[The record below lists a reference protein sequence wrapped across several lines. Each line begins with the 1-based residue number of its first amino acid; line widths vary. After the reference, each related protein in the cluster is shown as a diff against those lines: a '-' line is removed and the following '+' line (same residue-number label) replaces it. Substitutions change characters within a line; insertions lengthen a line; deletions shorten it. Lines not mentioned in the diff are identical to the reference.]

1 MHVILKPRT
10 NCHRLALSKAIQAQ
24 NHNTVIDLLSNG
36 QEPDCMGLI
45 DRTRRL
51 EPVLVTAASAGFFY
65 SAFLLLNAWADP
77 NIAGND
83 RRTSLHFAVLTHSP
97 MTVQVLLAGRADV
110 HVRDLHGETALHF
123 AAISE
128 NVAFV
133 KQLIMAG
140 ADPLTPNE
148 EGDVPLL
155 WGREVD
161 TKGALL
167 EGCWHDMS
175 YTMLFLLNLRTL
187 SAYTTCRPLEKL
199 CKCMRKLL
207 CEYVLHDE
215 ADFPGGAESNAP
227 TERLLH
233 LYLFRNPLPA
243 DRPRVW
249 HQLQLFQLYVE
260 PLQPT
265 LQKFPRLFWIL
276 PVPFDV
282 SQSKEQWKVKLFAAS
297 TFLNLL
303 QKGEVVKLEGALI
316 TWFWPEILQDMS
328 LLDILSTRN
337 TSSSAR
343 SRARQLST
351 AVLFFSVLATPLPQ
365 TTPKKLSSMGT
376 NICHRW
382 VLLQRFLLSNNH
394 RKPKREQ
401 PRGNPV
407 LLLSAALRQ
416 ELARPANF
424 EDRQGG
430 AEDVSQG
437 GTEDVTRRILE
448 NRGVARSRKMLK
460 LVQWSHGLGM
470 ELPLRGDSVD
480 AMVPYRH
487 EHFAP
492 CVDITTLAWLHP
504 HDRDRHVRFESEGH
518 VYYIRGKQTNGS
530 VTGLIHALARPFDA
544 DEVISNMMAGDRWP
558 RAGYLRPF
566 LGETVLKRVRQVDAD
581 LVLALLDS
589 PRNDTWISNRL
600 QSLRTNFPEIVQSL
614 VFGPHEIKRMWEANR
629 IDAALRGTHM
639 HFWFEAHVNGYVV
652 PKTSPE
658 FSMLET
664 FLQDMQG
671 WRAFRTEWVIFGE
684 EENIAGSIDLTA
696 QNPNGQLALIDW
708 KRTSSLA
715 SKFSSP
721 WTMLP
726 PLDHVPDCAGWHY
739 RLQLNIYRYIV
750 EKYYGFE
757 VAMMLVVCTHP
768 DQQLRPFI
776 DHVPRLDKE
785 IEVVM
790 SLRRDKAHAVDVSGG
805 SDFEEQLEKEM
816 DWLNEQAK
824 AEEAASRRD
833 GRGGPEGPEE
843 AQQPEGLA
851 SQALED
857 DGANPLPEVDD
868 ANLRQCKKRR
878 LLPGAAQSMPKFQK
892 EFDSLR
898 AAANTSLQQASIK
911 KPEQSHSLLQQSS
924 YMIKQVR
931 ARKPQWP
938 EQLVRLVACACV
950 LPHMRLCDAYL
961 REHIYLIWLMEGG
974 RYLRVHNGQCF
985 LYHDCGAFQVFRG
998 SPPEQTVAR
1007 IKEFILQVE
1016 GFFRSIQGAV
1026 DRTQESIVQMVEGME
1041 ADANGDIKVLLDKWI
1056 SAALF
1061 MKQLPRGRR
1070 APQFDEVDDAE
1081 PEAAATG
1088 DAGGWTQSI
1097 AIALSKLSVT
1107 LQKEVMDD
1115 KIYGLMIEW
1124 CETPC
1129 QKQAG
1134 CAYKDICVVY
1144 DSNEENVEFVQ
1155 PSHDNN
1161 LYTLIP
1167 HALKPSLPDPVLQ
1180 AASCRLEKF
1189 FRETFWRNFDVFL
1202 CCQAAQAIAKRGENI
1217 DRCFIGESPGGVG
1230 QSLYSSHLN
1239 AVYGHNHAFIDP
1251 NIWYDEQELRK
1262 QIEQFAGCFILTAQE
1277 APETSRRMREDLYK
1291 KTMSAD
1297 GMAGRRPYGY
1307 VTRMIELT
1315 GWKRMEVNR
1324 LMQFKGVSEHNFP
1337 SILRRSFL
1345 WRPHARFVCPQYLE
1359 EHYTDAALDGY
1370 FPKDPTLK
1378 EFLVSGPA
1386 IASSMQLQHAFEHT
1400 YSRAECIHMIE
1411 SYCNLGGDQGLTED
1425 KMRIACGLPP
1435 RQRAEI
1441 AAPGLGPVDDQLS
1454 QDQAESVKTGSEAVA
1469 RRIVEECLS
1478 KGFFMFTLQQFK
1490 TMSLPS
1496 NAPNLD
1502 KESMLTQLQEHLLV
1516 KQIARKRGKGK
1527 QIIVPCVLGQGS
1539 LQDVFDLKSS
1549 NDTALV
1555 FPEMWHTSCLRD
1567 FASKHLAREHNVVT
1581 MIAFL
1586 DASIAALKRKG
1597 SGKLTSEVKLR
1608 HDALVERRRKLEA
1621 NEQLIG
1627 KLLAA
1632 AGGEAGD
1639 LEGQASSHRCTG
1651 KQQLRHSKTKYRQGS
1666 DLIRGRRYACQPG
1679 AQQCSRKLL
1688 RFLCPQ
1694 SIDLASWIGK
1704 EAFALFFSW
1713 VSLAYDSYP

>member
-1 MHVILKPRT
+1 M
-10 NCHRLALSKAIQAQ
+10 
-24 NHNTVIDLLSNG
+24 
-36 QEPDCMGLI
+36 
-45 DRTRRL
+45 
-51 EPVLVTAASAGFFY
+51 
-65 SAFLLLNAWADP
+65 
-77 NIAGND
+77 
-83 RRTSLHFAVLTHSP
+83 
-97 MTVQVLLAGRADV
+97 
-110 HVRDLHGETALHF
+110 
-123 AAISE
+123 
-128 NVAFV
+128 
-133 KQLIMAG
+133 
-140 ADPLTPNE
+140 
-148 EGDVPLL
+148 
-155 WGREVD
+155 
-161 TKGALL
+161 
-167 EGCWHDMS
+167 
-175 YTMLFLLNLRTL
+175 
-187 SAYTTCRPLEKL
+187 
-199 CKCMRKLL
+199 
-207 CEYVLHDE
+207 
-215 ADFPGGAESNAP
+215 
-227 TERLLH
+227 
-233 LYLFRNPLPA
+233 
-243 DRPRVW
+243 
-249 HQLQLFQLYVE
+249 
-260 PLQPT
+260 
-265 LQKFPRLFWIL
+265 
-276 PVPFDV
+276 
-282 SQSKEQWKVKLFAAS
+282 
-297 TFLNLL
+297 
-303 QKGEVVKLEGALI
+303 
-316 TWFWPEILQDMS
+316 
-328 LLDILSTRN
+328 
-337 TSSSAR
+337 
-343 SRARQLST
+343 
-351 AVLFFSVLATPLPQ
+351 
-365 TTPKKLSSMGT
+365 
-376 NICHRW
+376 
-382 VLLQRFLLSNNH
+382 
-394 RKPKREQ
+394 
-401 PRGNPV
+401 
-407 LLLSAALRQ
+407 
-416 ELARPANF
+416 
-424 EDRQGG
+424 
-430 AEDVSQG
+430 SQG

-1411 SYCNLGGDQGLTED
+1411 SYCNLGGGQGLTED